1 MNPAAKIFAPFALAS
16 CLLLG
21 GCEEKVTPETYAQ
34 LKTGMAQHE
43 VEAILGGPGEKQDVG
58 GMSISAAGIAGGAGA
73 NSQLTYVWKE
83 KGREV
88 SVTFADGKVV
98 NVGKSGF

>member
-1 MNPAAKIFAPFALAS
+1 MNLAARMLAPLALAS

-21 GCEEKVTPETYAQ
+21 ACEETVTPETYAQ

-43 VEAILGGPGEKQDVG
+43 VEALLGGPGEKQDVG
-58 GMSISAAGIAGGAGA
+58 GMSISAAGIAGGAAA

-83 KGREV
+83 KGREI

-98 NVGKSGF
+98 NIGKAGF